1 MKKYLIIICLAL
13 AVLCAWLG
21 QALSRCNKDRERL
34 QNNQNALMQEVRL
47 YETKLGESA
56 ASVQR
61 LQLTKDELEGKY
73 KAICQEASDLGIK
86 LKRLQSV
93 SQTTTQAEIHAKA
106 EIRDSIVYK
115 PEIHLVDTLKAFS
128 WKDPPWAFVEGVI
141 DSGKV
146 DLSISTNDSIIQL
159 VHRVPKKFLFFRF
172 GTKAIRQ
179 EVISKNPHNRIRY
192 SEYIE
197 LTK

>member
-21 QALSRCNKDRERL
+21 QALSRCNKDMERL

-73 KAICQEASDLGIK
+73 KAICQEAEDLGIK

-106 EIRDSIVYK
+106 EIRDSIIYK
-115 PEIHLVDTLKAFS
+115 PEIHLVDTLKAFC
-128 WKDPPWAFVEGVI
+128 WKDPPWAFVDGVI

-146 DLSISTNDSIIQL
+146 DLSISTNDTIIQI

-179 EVISKNPHNRIRY
+179 EIISKNPHNRIIY

-197 LTK
+197 LKK

>member
-73 KAICQEASDLGIK
+73 KAICQEAEDLGIK

-115 PEIHLVDTLKAFS
+115 PQIHLVDTLKAFC
-128 WKDPPWAFVEGVI
+128 WKDPPWAFVDGVI

-146 DLSISTNDSIIQL
+146 DLSISTNDTIIQI

-179 EVISKNPHNRIRY
+179 EIISKNPHNRIIY

-197 LTK
+197 LKK